1 MKWSNRQT
9 THVNLKVYHLRP
21 REDITFAILTATLI
35 EISDMKILLVLTA
48 FFTIIYCSGQTVIAT
63 KADTLS
69 SKIIFFENFDNNK
82 HNWTVGTNKDA
93 GAKIEG
99 GFYYLT
105 ALGHAY
111 GEAKDINIDT
121 RKNFEIE
128 TRIKIVSGKTEH
140 KDYYSM
146 LFWGRAAMF
155 GYYFTFAKDGFASIE
170 VCNSKNQNS
179 CTVKP
184 GSFQKTMLDPNE
196 FNVYTIRKTGNTYT
210 FYINRTEFYTMPF
223 TPFYGNL
230 IGVGAGRK
238 VSLAIDYLKV
248 AYL

>member
-1 MKWSNRQT
+1 M
-9 THVNLKVYHLRP
+9 
-21 REDITFAILTATLI
+21 
-35 EISDMKILLVLTA
+35 SDMKTLLVLISS
-48 FFTIIYCSGQTVIAT
+48 FTIIHCSGQTVAVNKT
-63 KADTLS
+63 DTLS
-69 SKIIFFENFDNNK
+69 SNTIFFENFDDNK
-82 HNWTVGTNKDA
+82 HNWTVGTNKEA
-93 GAKIEG
+93 SAKMEG

-111 GEAKDINIDT
+111 GEAQDIKIDT
-121 RKNFEIE
+121 RKDFQIE
-128 TRIKIVSGKTEH
+128 TRVKIVSGKAEH

-146 LFWGRAAMF
+146 LFWGRAAMV

-184 GSFQKTMLDPNE
+184 GSLQQTKLDPNE
-196 FNVYTIRKTGNTYT
+196 FNVYTIQKKGNTYT
-210 FYINRTEFYTMPF
+210 FFINGASFYTMPF

-238 VSLAIDYLKV
+238 VGLAIDYLNV
-248 AYL
+248 VYL